1 MKRDRAV
8 GKEECEGVLSLRE
21 AIRTIKTAILKS
33 RYMAARQANLEHLK
47 LYFNVGAYVSA
58 NSRDGT
64 WNTAA
69 IETISAQLARE
80 LPGLRGFSASN
91 IKNMRQFF
99 EEWAVR
105 SNRQL
110 PTGDLAN
117 IENAAIPAIRQ
128 LPTGE
133 LTDADLA
140 AFFSIG
146 FTHHMEILFKCKSV
160 AERWYYIRKCAMC
173 FWPVAE
179 LRSHLLAKD
188 YQFNGKVVNNFE
200 LTLPNARQVSK
211 AVQSFKSEYLLDFV
225 NIVDSED
232 DEETLDEPVWMMELV
247 AKIRKF
253 IQALGPE
260 FCFMD
265 VKKRFVVGKDEFFA
279 DLVFFHRELKC
290 MVAVELKKGKFKPA
304 YLGQLNFYL
313 ACLDKYVKREDENPS
328 IGLLLCH
335 EMERPVVELAIR
347 GYSNPMGAAT
357 YRTSKDV
364 PEEYKVLKP
373 LLEGAQELL
382 SEGCNG

>member
-1 MKRDRAV
+1 MNRDKIV
-8 GKEECEGVLSLRE
+8 DKERCQGGLSLRE

-117 IENAAIPAIRQ
+117 VENAAIPAIRQ

-133 LTDADLA
+133 LTEADLA

-179 LRSHLLAKD
+179 LRSHLMAKD
-188 YQFNGKVVNNFE
+188 YQVNGKVVNNFE

-373 LLEGAQELL
+373 LLDGAQALL
-382 SEGCNG
+382 EEGD